1 MTRTSGEHV
10 DCTRLKCN
18 EDFCMFLYLHHSGD
32 DNSLREHNW
41 KAHSMSPVN
50 LAEIE
55 ILEASEFDLFLIQLH
70 GRYGFINSYLRRN
83 RAHWIP
89 TPSVLRASSLVP
101 ARSRTSRLQKSL
113 RNEGRRVRNQDCMLG
128 FPWKN

>member
-1 MTRTSGEHV
+1 MMKTSGEHV
-10 DCTRLKCN
+10 DCTHLKCN
-18 EDFCMFLYLHHSGD
+18 EDFCMFLYLHHSGG
-32 DNSLREHNW
+32 DNSLREHSW

-70 GRYGFINSYLRRN
+70 GRYNCILTLPFADQN

-89 TPSVLRASSLVP
+89 IPSVPRASSLVP
-101 ARSRTSRLQKSL
+101 ARSRTHGTTNKPL
-113 RNEGRRVRNQDCMLG
+113 
-128 FPWKN
+128 